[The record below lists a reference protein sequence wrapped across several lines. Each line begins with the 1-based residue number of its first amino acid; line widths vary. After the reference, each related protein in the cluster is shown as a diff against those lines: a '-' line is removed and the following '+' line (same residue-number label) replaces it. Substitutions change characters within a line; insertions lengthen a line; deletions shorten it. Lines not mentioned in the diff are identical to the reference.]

1 MFTPYITET
10 SSLNLTTM
18 DVFSKLLMD
27 RILFIGQDIDDDL
40 ASVITAQLLYL
51 TSPKVLEKVLP
62 SDQKITIYINSGGGS
77 VYSGNAI
84 LDVMDFIKER
94 GIIID
99 TVNIGLAASM
109 AAVILS
115 NGSKGHRRALKRA
128 RTMIHQPLISGMGH
142 SQSTDVTITAKEL
155 EYIKQEL
162 AGTLADNSGQKLD
175 KVLADCERDYWMSA
189 VEAVDY
195 GIIDSIIK
203 IEK

>member
-51 TSPKVLEKVLP
+51 TSPKVMEKVLP
-62 SDQKITIYINSGGGS
+62 NDQKITIYINSGGGS

-84 LDVMDFIKER
+84 LDVMDFIKEQ

-115 NGSKGHRRALKRA
+115 NGTKGHRRALKRA

-162 AGTLADNSGQKLD
+162 AGTLADNSGQQLD

-189 VEAVDY
+189 PQAVEY

>member
-10 SSLNLTTM
+10 SSMNLTTM
-18 DVFSKLLMD
+18 DVFSKLMMD
-27 RILFIGQDIDDDL
+27 RILFIGQEIDDDL

-51 TSPKVLEKVLP
+51 TSPKVLESLP
-62 SDQKITIYINSGGGS
+62 PDSRKITMYINSGGGS

-84 LDVMDFIKER
+84 LDVMDFIKEQ

-115 NGSKGHRRALKRA
+115 NGTKGHRRALKRA
-128 RTMIHQPLISGMGH
+128 RTMIHQPLITGMGH
-142 SQSTDVTITAKEL
+142 SQSTDVTITAREL
-155 EYIKQEL
+155 EYIKKEL
-162 AGTLADNSGQKLD
+162 ASTLADNSGKELD
-175 KVLADCERDYWMSA
+175 KVLADCERDFWMSS